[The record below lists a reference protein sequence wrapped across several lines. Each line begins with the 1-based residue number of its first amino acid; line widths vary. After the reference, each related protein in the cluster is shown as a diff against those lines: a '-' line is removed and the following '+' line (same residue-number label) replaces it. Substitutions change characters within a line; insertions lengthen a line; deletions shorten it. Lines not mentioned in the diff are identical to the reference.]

1 MAQQDA
7 AMPENCGAPASDDV
21 LGCTDAVS
29 DETQR
34 FVESVLS
41 QGSPAPL
48 VVHHQQ
54 AQDAR

>member
-7 AMPENCGAPASDDV
+7 AMPDDFGAPAGDDV
-21 LGCTDAVS
+21 LGCNDAVS

-34 FVESVLS
+34 FLESVLS
-41 QGSPAPL
+41 EGSPAPL